1 MALTLTIENETSLP
15 DGGPLSVKVSGKRG
29 LDIGRDSHLDWTLP
43 DPTRFISSKHVEIRY
58 RDGGY
63 WLHDVSTN
71 GTFLNGGDHRM
82 QAPHCLRNGDRF
94 TIGHYIIAAAVEGEQ
109 GTTPSAAGLAAP
121 QQVAA
126 YQELWATEHEMAPP
140 IDRAQLKA
148 PREQSAPV
156 NPDFLD
162 WAADVPNPFS
172 APASPAPA
180 STPVPAPRPAP
191 VPRGEDDSW
200 AVGPMSHVPVPPPPV
215 PDIPAPRRPVWT
227 SEPQAPWAG
236 EGGGPPKAEY
246 EAPNVPAFVPMA
258 AELPD
263 AGAGGGVSG
272 AGLQSAPEDFL
283 RRLAQAA
290 GVPEELFSRTDPAEL
305 ADQLGGVMR
314 LVVDNVM
321 QLLSAR
327 VQAKRLTR
335 SSQHTMIQALDN
347 NPLKFSPTAEDAL
360 RIMFGPRTRS
370 YLDARRAIEQGF
382 EDLKSHQIKTYSA
395 MQHALTE
402 LMAGLE
408 PENISRDTDADR
420 GIAALMASRKAK
432 LWDAYVARWQ
442 AQVRREGSGLVD
454 AFMLLF
460 AEHYDRDGK

>member
-1 MALTLTIENETSLP
+1 
-15 DGGPLSVKVSGKRG
+15 
-29 LDIGRDSHLDWTLP
+29 
-43 DPTRFISSKHVEIRY
+43 
-58 RDGGY
+58 
-63 WLHDVSTN
+63 
-71 GTFLNGGDHRM
+71 
-82 QAPHCLRNGDRF
+82 
-94 TIGHYIIAAAVEGEQ
+94 
-109 GTTPSAAGLAAP
+109 
-121 QQVAA
+121 
-126 YQELWATEHEMAPP
+126 
-140 IDRAQLKA
+140 
-148 PREQSAPV
+148 
-156 NPDFLD
+156 
-162 WAADVPNPFS
+162 
-172 APASPAPA
+172 
-180 STPVPAPRPAP
+180 
-191 VPRGEDDSW
+191 
-200 AVGPMSHVPVPPPPV
+200 
-215 PDIPAPRRPVWT
+215 
-227 SEPQAPWAG
+227 
-236 EGGGPPKAEY
+236 
-246 EAPNVPAFVPMA
+246 
-258 AELPD
+258 
-263 AGAGGGVSG
+263 
-272 AGLQSAPEDFL
+272 
-283 RRLAQAA
+283 
-290 GVPEELFSRTDPAEL
+290 
-305 ADQLGGVMR
+305 
-314 LVVDNVM
+314 
-321 QLLSAR
+321 